1 LIVIDQSD
9 EKNEVLAELPTTRGC
24 DVRYLWQPAVGVS
37 RARND
42 GIVAAR
48 HGVLVFTDDDV
59 LVTPNWFGTIV
70 RTLVHLGPKAV
81 VTGQVRPAEE
91 AQGGFVLSTVV
102 AEDAAV
108 YEGRVGVD
116 ILFPPNM

>member
-1 LIVIDQSD
+1 
-9 EKNEVLAELPTTRGC
+9 
-24 DVRYLWQPAVGVS
+24 
-37 RARND
+37 
-42 GIVAAR
+42 
-48 HGVLVFTDDDV
+48 
-59 LVTPNWFGTIV
+59 VTPNWFGTIV

-116 ILFPPNM
+116 ILFPPNMAMYRSVLDDVGLFDLRLGYGARFPTAEDNDLAFRILDTGYSIHYTPKPVVYHRAW